1 MVSRFNI
8 CETEIQYGYMIF
20 MCQCYGFI
28 IHDDIQYGSMALT
41 YRTQRA
47 L

>member
-8 CETEIQYGYMIF
+8 CETEIQYGDMIF
-20 MCQCYGFI
+20 MYRCYGFI
-28 IHDDIQYGSMALT
+28 MHDDIQYGSMALT
-41 YRTQRA
+41 YRTQRV